1 MARNQHRT
9 NNRIVK
15 STYISGSAAPKLQPV
30 PTIVPEIERK
40 QHDERR
46 EQHRREQIKRQ
57 QRINHVSHKNL
68 LYTLTV
74 TGIVMVIF
82 LVCWQYLHLQ
92 AEVKAAS
99 TEVSKLQSQFNEL
112 KLENDEME
120 VSINANI
127 DYDNIYRIA
136 TEELGMIFPKRS
148 QVINYDAGV
157 SEYVKQYQDIPS
169 AK

>member
-1 MARNQHRT
+1 MARNQHKT

-30 PTIVPEIERK
+30 PTIVPEIERR
-40 QHDERR
+40 QRDEAKEQRRR
-46 EQHRREQIKRQ
+46 EQLKRQ
-57 QRINHVSHKNL
+57 QRINSVSHKNL

-99 TEVSKLQSQFNEL
+99 TEVSKLQSQLNEL
-112 KLENDEME
+112 KLENDEMQ
-120 VSINANI
+120 VNIDANI

-136 TEELGMIFPKRS
+136 TEELGMVFPKKN
-148 QVINYDAGV
+148 QVINYDAGI
-157 SEYVKQYQDIPS
+157 SEYVKQYDDIPS
-169 AK
+169 AE